1 MVLSVTAAR
10 PTDPILTYA
19 QDLKFLYRQSLP
31 DEEKL
36 PTSCSKYYIDLAVIS
51 SETVTRQEA
60 DEFTRKTLHGLSEE
74 VMLKKTPIALQD
86 VLKPGHDSK
95 PVRCVLVE
103 GAPGAGKSTLAWEL
117 CHKWEELESVKAFKL
132 VVLVQL
138 REKSAQEAQKLSDLF
153 PRSRNTIIED
163 VLDSIGNGK
172 GILLVLDGFD
182 ELPREQRQKN
192 SVYIQLV
199 KGSELPEA
207 TVIITSRPSVS
218 ADFIRLCRHSIDK
231 RLEILGFTGEQV
243 TEYSKSVFSESKEQC
258 TAFLQYIN
266 GDPIIKGMMYLP
278 LNAVII
284 AMIFKDNYGTDC
296 PFPKTMTQ
304 LFDALTRSLI
314 RRHLVHNRMITD
326 DYCMPRPLQRVDDIN
341 KLRQLKLPSGESV
354 ADQFFTIARMAY
366 DGLLDEKYIFNC
378 KSEFDHLGLM
388 KKTKSLD
395 VSVGPNYSFCFL
407 HLTLQEYMSAI
418 HISLNSSVDV
428 PPSIGDR
435 DMVSR
440 FMAGLCIHGNDFLY
454 PKLLK
459 SLGDMSDVNPIRMVH
474 CVYECN
480 NIVQNLVKDWFD
492 QQRYMIVD
500 SEFTFFEQAMP
511 FDYYL
516 TGHCISHIGG
526 RWCIYVSSQAEV
538 DLLVQGHGSGTH
550 DSKGEL
556 QQLLLLGINI
566 EHAEPLLKLCHNKL
580 QHLELTNFSCS
591 KSDVA
596 ILCKYNTPAL
606 KNITASCKNVNILL
620 PVVFKPSSLESLTI
634 LSDFVSGTI
643 GSHTVSLLKDNSN
656 IKHLSISGTYLIPL
670 APALR
675 DNTSLVRL
683 EVKFTNEEANFLTLK
698 AIIQSNRTLQ
708 QLEFTYRKPGLSQ
721 DATKAMVEIMD
732 AAAYSP
738 SIKEVTCIPTS
749 SYYIKT
755 MKVQHVC
762 KKRSSS
768 AGKRLLYSLENPNDF
783 DTTHIQFTE
792 LD

>member
-19 QDLKFLYRQSLP
+19 QDLKVLYRQSLP

-36 PTSCSKYYIDLAVIS
+36 YTEIECSKYYINLAVIS
-51 SETVTRQEA
+51 SEEVTRQEA
-60 DEFTRKTLHGLSEE
+60 DEFTRRTLHGLTEE
-74 VMLKKTPIALQD
+74 VMRKKTPIALQD
-86 VLKPGHDSK
+86 ILKPGHDSK
-95 PVRCVLVE
+95 PVRCVLIE

-153 PRSRNTIIED
+153 PQSINTIIKD
-163 VLDSIGNGK
+163 VLDSIGKGK
-172 GILLVLDGFD
+172 DILLVLDGFD

-199 KGSELPEA
+199 KGLVLPEA

-218 ADFIRLCRHSIDK
+218 ADFIRLCQHSIDK

-266 GDPIIKGMMYLP
+266 GAPIIKGMMYLP

-284 AMIFKDNYGTDC
+284 AMIFKDNYGTDR
-296 PFPKTMTQ
+296 PYPKTMSQ

-341 KLRQLKLPSGESV
+341 KLGQFMVCPQITM

-366 DGLLDEKYIFNC
+366 EGLLNEKYIFNRES
-378 KSEFDHLGLM
+378 KFDHLGLM
-388 KKTKSLD
+388 KKTKRID
-395 VSVGPNYSFCFL
+395 VSVGPYYSFCFL

-428 PPSIGDR
+428 PPSIGNR

-454 PKLLK
+454 PKVLK
-459 SLGDMSDVNPIRMVH
+459 SLDDLFGINPIRMVR

-480 NIVQNLVKDWFD
+480 DIVQKIPMVKDWFD
-492 QQRYMIVD
+492 QEGHRID
-500 SEFTFFEQAMP
+500 SQFTLVGQAMP

-526 RWCIYVSSQAEV
+526 RWCICVSSQAEV

-556 QQLLLLGINI
+556 QELRLSGINI
-566 EHAEPLLKLCHNKL
+566 EHTEPLLKLCHNKL
-580 QHLELTNFSCS
+580 QLLDLEKVSCS
-591 KSDVA
+591 KSDAA
-596 ILCKYNTPAL
+596 ILCKYNTPGL
-606 KNITASCKNVNILL
+606 NIGPFCKNADILL

-634 LSDFVSGTI
+634 ISNFVSGTI
-643 GSHTVSLLKDNSN
+643 ESHTVSLLKDNSN
-656 IKHLSISGTYLIPL
+656 IKHLSILDTYLIPL

-683 EVKFTNEEANFLTLK
+683 EVNFINEETNLLTLK
-698 AIIQSNRTLQ
+698 AIIQSNHTLQ
-708 QLEFTYRKPGLSQ
+708 QLEFKYRKSALSQ
-721 DATKAMVEIMD
+721 DAIKAMVEVMD

-738 SIKEVTCIPTS
+738 SIKEVTCGTHISLRTKKS
-749 SYYIKT
+749 
-755 MKVQHVC
+755 QHVC

-768 AGKRLLYSLENPNDF
+768 AGEHLLYSLENPDDF
-783 DTTHIQFTE
+783 RRYSHSIH
-792 LD
+792 

>member
-51 SETVTRQEA
+51 SDEVTRQEA

-86 VLKPGHDSK
+86 ILKPGHDSK
-95 PVRCVLVE
+95 PVRCVLIE

-138 REKSAQEAQKLSDLF
+138 REKRAQEAQKLSDLF
-153 PRSRNTIIED
+153 PLSRNTIIED

-172 GILLVLDGFD
+172 GILVVLDGFD
-182 ELPREQRQKN
+182 ELPCEQRQKN

-199 KGSELPEA
+199 KALVLPEA

-218 ADFIRLCRHSIDK
+218 ADFIHLCQRNIDK

-296 PFPKTMTQ
+296 PYPKTMTQ

-326 DYCMPRPLQRVDDIN
+326 DYRMPRPLQHVDDIN

-366 DGLLDEKYIFNC
+366 DGLFNEEYIFNC
-378 KSEFDHLGLM
+378 ESEFDHLGLM

-395 VSVGPNYSFCFL
+395 VSVGPKYSFCFL

-418 HISLNSSVDV
+418 LISLNGIFLE
-428 PPSIGDR
+428 PPWIGNR

-440 FMAGLCIHGNDFLY
+440 FMAGLCIHGNDSLY
-454 PKLLK
+454 PKVLR
-459 SLGDMSDVNPIRMVH
+459 SLGDLSDIRMVR

-480 NIVQNLVKDWFD
+480 NIVQNLVIDWFNH
-492 QQRYMIVD
+492 QTVD
-500 SEFTFFEQAMP
+500 SQLILAGQEMP

-516 TGHCISHIGG
+516 TGYCISHIGG
-526 RWCIYVSSQAEV
+526 RWTIDVSSQAEV

-556 QQLLLLGINI
+556 QQLTLHGINI
-566 EHAEPLLKLCHNKL
+566 EHTEPLLKLCHNKL
-580 QHLELTNFSCS
+580 QLLELANVSCS

-596 ILCKYNTPAL
+596 ILCKYNIPAV
-606 KNITASCKNVNILL
+606 NIRDSCKNAVILL

-634 LSDFVSGTI
+634 LSHSASGTI
-643 GSHTVSLLKDNSN
+643 GSHTVSLLKNNSN
-656 IKHLSISGTYLIPL
+656 IKHLRISDTYLIPL
-670 APALR
+670 APALC

-683 EVKFTNEEANFLTLK
+683 KVTFTNEEANLLILK

-708 QLEFTYRKPGLSQ
+708 QLEFTYRKSGLSQ
-721 DATKAMVEIMD
+721 DAIKAMVEIMD

-738 SIKEVTCIPTS
+738 SIKEVTC
-749 SYYIKT
+749 SYYHSISK
-755 MKVQHVC
+755 KSQHVC

-768 AGKRLLYSLENPNDF
+768 AGERLLYSLENPNDF